1 MTGYHNYI
9 YVQDISGTL
18 IYFEPFVRFFIDI
31 SYELFHI
38 LFFNLRF
45 VFLKILTSAENSY
58 INQYNISFISAEI
71 Q

>member
-1 MTGYHNYI
+1 VSYHSYK

-18 IYFEPFVRFFIDI
+18 IYFESFVRFFIDI

-38 LFFNLRF
+38 FFFTLRF
-45 VFLKILTSAENSY
+45 VFLKILTAAENSY

>member
-1 MTGYHNYI
+1 LTGYHNYI